1 MELANP
7 EPGTMTPPQLFYRDV
22 MDALGG
28 AGIECLVG
36 GAYAFAIQTRVERV
50 TKDFDLFVRPSDVS
64 RVIDAARALGH
75 SAAISSPHWLAKI
88 ESDRGFIDVIFS
100 SGNGVATVDDAWF
113 DHARHEQVL
122 GMTCAVC
129 PPEETIWSK
138 SFVMERSRFDGADVA
153 HILLARADSLDWDRL
168 VRRFGPHWRVLLSH
182 LVLFGFIYPGERAL
196 IPSGVLRDLVGRLL
210 TELEE
215 PTRNSKVCQ
224 GTLLSR
230 AQYLVDIDEWGYED
244 ARVTPRGAMTEEQLR
259 VWTAAID
266 N

>member
-22 MDALGG
+22 MDALGA

-182 LVLFGFIYPGERAL
+182 LVLFGFIFPPERTR
-196 IPSGVLRDLVGRLL
+196 IPVAVMHDLLGRLRDETSGPAPP
-210 TELEE
+210 E
-215 PTRNSKVCQ
+215 KVCG
-224 GTLLSR
+224 GTLLSW
-230 AQYLVDIDEWGYED
+230 QEYLIDVSDGGWRD
-244 ARVTPRGAMTEEQLR
+244 ARLPPDGNLTPEQVRLWTER
-259 VWTAAID
+259 PK
-266 N
+266 